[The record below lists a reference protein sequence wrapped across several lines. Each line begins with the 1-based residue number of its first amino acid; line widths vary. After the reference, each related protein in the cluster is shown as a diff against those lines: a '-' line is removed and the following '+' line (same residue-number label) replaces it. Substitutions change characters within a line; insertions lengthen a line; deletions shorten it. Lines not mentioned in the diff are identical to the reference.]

1 MERFYVT
8 RPVYPPLCILF
19 SFVMLLGGLL
29 VSGRGVFPFLLIA
42 MALIYLAFGYG
53 WVLLKC
59 LLVFVPLGLLVGFIS
74 YLLAGQEIAA
84 WQMAGRILLLGL
96 CAVPTISMQPI
107 FLTRSLAGLH
117 CPRTLTL
124 GMLVT
129 IRFFPILI
137 REMRQILEAM
147 RTRGVRVT
155 MNPLVL
161 YRAFLIPLT
170 MRLVGISEI
179 LSLSIETR
187 AFDLH
192 GAEQTIYRPVR
203 FTIRDGIFCTLMI
216 VCVVGMIAGVVVWE

>member
-1 MERFYVT
+1 MERFYVAK
-8 RPVYPPLCILF
+8 PVYPPLCILF

-29 VSGRGVFPFLLIA
+29 ISKHEFFPFLLIA
-42 MALIYLAFGYG
+42 MVLIYLAFGYG

-74 YLLAGQEIAA
+74 YLLAGQEASA

-96 CAVPTISMQPI
+96 CAVPTISMPPI
-107 FLTRSLAGLH
+107 FLTRSLAGLN
-117 CPRTLTL
+117 CPRALTL

-137 REMRQILEAM
+137 REMKQILEAM
-147 RTRGVRVT
+147 RTRGIRIT
-155 MNPLVL
+155 MNPLVF

-192 GAEQTIYRPVR
+192 EDNQTVYRSVR
-203 FTIRDGIFCTLMI
+203 FTRRDGVFFALMMVCI
-216 VCVVGMIAGVVVWE
+216 VCMVVLK